1 MKKLIEQFFNKQNLK
16 HLMLISGFGLFSV
29 LFFHPVLSGK
39 KLIQS
44 DIRQYTG
51 MSRQI
56 QEYRENSDEEIYWID
71 NAFGGMPTY
80 QLGARYPYD
89 FLTPIHKLF
98 QLIPQPAE
106 ILFLYL
112 LSAYLFLLIIK
123 MPIPIAVFGAFA

>member
-1 MKKLIEQFFNKQNLK
+1 M
-16 HLMLISGFGLFSV
+16 
-29 LFFHPVLSGK
+29 
-39 KLIQS
+39 IQS

-56 QEYRENSDEEIYWID
+56 QEYRQNNNEEIYWID

-89 FLTPIHKLF
+89 FLTPIHQFF

-112 LSAYLFLLIIK
+112 LMLILIDLMLYPKFGSWIK
-123 MPIPIAVFGAFA
+123 KRDRI

>member
-1 MKKLIEQFFNKQNLK
+1 MKKLIEQVFNTQTLK
-16 HLMLISGFGLFSV
+16 HLLFIGGFGLFSV

-56 QEYRENSDEEIYWID
+56 QEYRQNNGEEIYWID

-89 FLTPIHKLF
+89 FLTPY
-98 QLIPQPAE
+98 PQ
-106 ILFLYL
+106 
-112 LSAYLFLLIIK
+112 
-123 MPIPIAVFGAFA
+123 AFSIDSTPR

>member
-1 MKKLIEQFFNKQNLK
+1 MRKLIDQVLSKQNLK
-16 HLMLISGFGLFSV
+16 HLSIIFGFGLFSI
-29 LFFHPVLSGK
+29 LFFYPVLSNK

-56 QEYRENSDEEIYWID
+56 KEYRESYNEEIYWID

-89 FLTPIHKLF
+89 F
-98 QLIPQPAE
+98 
-106 ILFLYL
+106 
-112 LSAYLFLLIIK
+112 
-123 MPIPIAVFGAFA
+123 